1 MKSLK
6 HNEKIYGYHLYN
18 VLFKNQIFKT
28 FNILIG
34 FQDLT
39 NVVDIIEYKSQF
51 QKLEDSIQD
60 LIKRKENIRIQTHG
74 K

>member
-1 MKSLK
+1 MDT
-6 HNEKIYGYHLYN
+6 
-18 VLFKNQIFKT
+18 IFKT

>member
-6 HNEKIYGYHLYN
+6 HNEKIYGYHLNN